1 MNSRREESQDRA
13 IVRIAAHLP
22 DLIVYGDFSSELPSV
37 DYFDGVL
44 MFVDISGFTEMT
56 EKFSTAMYMDRG
68 AEQLVEILNHYISA
82 IVEKVLIFGGDILK
96 FAGDA
101 LLALWKVERRQ
112 LKNFITVVI
121 KCSLEIHGLFESQ
134 ECQEGLDVRVKIGL
148 AAGHITMLVFGDK
161 TRNFFLVIGQAVEDV
176 RLAQNM
182 AQMNDVILSPN
193 CWQLCDR
200 NMIEIERIPDQRAVK
215 VNFLKPPPTFNFE
228 EFFTKCMTFMDY
240 YPSGDHK
247 NLLRLACMLESD
259 PELELSL
266 QKYVMESILKQI
278 DDKQLRGYLSE
289 LRPVTIVFVNLMFKE
304 QDKVEVIS
312 AAIQAACVHISSV
325 LRVFRGQINKV
336 FMFDKGCSFLCVFG
350 FPGEKAPDEVTHALE
365 SAVDIFDFCSQ
376 VHKIRTVSIG
386 VASGIV
392 FCGIVGHSVR
402 HEYTVIGQKVNIAA
416 RMMMYYPGIVT
427 CDSVTYNG
435 SNLPA
440 YFFKELPK
448 KVMKG
453 VADSGPVYQCLGLN
467 EKVMFGMAYLI
478 CNRNEGYPLLG
489 RDKEIKYF
497 ICTMKE
503 FLMSNCSRVL
513 MYEGLA
519 GYGKSQILMEIEY
532 LAQGENHRTIAIA
545 LTKISFHQN
554 FYAIQILM
562 ANVLGLDTCKHYK
575 ERQSNLQNK
584 LKKLLDEKFY
594 CLLNDIF
601 HVQFPISR
609 EVSKMSTV
617 KKQKLLESLFMKI
630 LEQTVKEE
638 RIIFIIDESQF
649 VDTTSWAFME
659 KLIRTLPIFIIMS
672 LSPFT
677 NNPCEAAS
685 AIMKNRNTTYVTLG
699 PVQPK
704 DIRNKACLDLNVQ
717 GIPKEL
723 DLYLVEGSC
732 GIPFYCEE
740 LLKNL
745 DKHKVLVFQP
755 MEYEE
760 KTNITW
766 TNLFK
771 NFAKPTEELKVLTL
785 NNEEKNEEV
794 CNLAYG
800 VRLKNMS
807 PPASLKEISL
817 VQLDSMSLSH
827 QMLVRCAA
835 IIGQI
840 FTTELLFEVLPCWN
854 MKMMINALATLVKSN
869 VFDCFRNGKELQ
881 MALRQ
886 NSPSFE
892 VNYRSQFLK
901 PTAGMAHSVSEEL
914 LELESE
920 VIECHIIRF
929 CRPIMQKTAYELW
942 LKDQK
947 KAMHLKCARFLEEDA
962 HRCDHCRSGDF
973 IPYHHF
979 TVDIRL
985 NTLDLNTIRKMAK
998 SHEFQSNIYH
1008 SALVLTIH
1016 GNMEI
1021 RPRRRIEIYIS
1032 ATWTIS
1038 TTHATHVF
1046 VYFLAEEE
1054 ITSSKIG
1061 IPKKFDIFP
1070 ETFSSEEIRDK
1081 ILSFLDF
1088 IITKMKTSEEDII
1101 PLESCQC
1108 EEILEIV
1115 ILPLAHHFLALGENN
1130 KALYYFLEIAS
1141 AYLILGDSY
1150 MAYMYLNEGEK
1161 LLKTLKKGKSWSQTF
1176 EFATF
1181 YSLKGQVCFNM
1192 GHMVLAK
1199 EMLRK
1204 ALKLLNRIF
1213 PYSLISLFLQT
1224 HVEKNRHSHYVNHQA
1239 QDSSPPGKKRLA
1251 QLYRQIACFSLL
1263 WQIYNLNY
1271 FFHYKYFSHL
1281 AALMQVNTALET
1293 QDDFQIIK
1301 AYLDYSLYHQ
1311 LAGYQGVWFKYE
1323 VMAMEQIFSLPL
1335 KGEGIEIVSYVADTL
1350 SYIKLIMGHLD
1361 LAIDLG
1367 SRAHKMWTL
1376 LRNPNK
1382 HHHVL
1387 CWLSRSIFLK
1397 SRYPQLIQVL
1407 GWLWDLSVEEE
1418 HIYSKAF
1425 FYFVCLDIMLYSGF
1439 IYRTFEEC
1447 LEFIHQNE
1455 DNRILK
1461 FHSGILLGLYSCLAI
1476 WYARLEEWDNFHIF
1490 SNRAKIL
1497 VPRRTPTALYSEGI
1511 SRYMEAQVLYLQK
1524 KIEEQSVN
1532 AQDSG
1537 VELLK
1542 NLESL
1547 VTQATTGPV
1556 FYPRIYH
1563 LMSYVCILMG
1573 DGQNC
1578 DHFLNMALEL
1588 SETQG
1593 NTLEKCWLNMSKEW
1607 WYSSSELTED
1617 QWFQTL
1623 LSLPSWEKIVSGKVN
1638 IQELQ
1643 KNKFLMKVN
1652 ILDNPF

>member
-1 MNSRREESQDRA
+1 MNTRREASQDRA
-13 IVRIAAHLP
+13 IVKIAAHLP
-22 DLIVYGDFSSELPSV
+22 DLIVYGDFSPERPSV

-44 MFVDISGFTEMT
+44 MFVDISGFTAMT

-112 LKNFITVVI
+112 LKNIITVVI
-121 KCSLEIHGLFESQ
+121 KCSLEIHGLFETQ
-134 ECQEGLDVRVKIGL
+134 ESEEDLDVRVKIGL
-148 AAGHITMLVFGDK
+148 AAGHITMLVFGDES
-161 TRNFFLVIGQAVEDV
+161 RNYFLVTGQAVDDV

-200 NMIEIERIPDQRAVK
+200 SMIEIERIPDQRAVK
-215 VNFLKPPPTFNFE
+215 VNFLKPPSTFNFD

-240 YPSGDHK
+240 YPSGNHK

-289 LRPVTIVFVNLMFKE
+289 LRPVTIMFVNLMFKD
-304 QDKVEVIS
+304 QDKAEVIGS
-312 AAIQAACVHISSV
+312 AIQDACVHINSV

-376 VHKIRTVSIG
+376 VHKIHTVSIG

-497 ICTMKE
+497 MCSMKE

-513 MYEGLA
+513 MYEGLS
-519 GYGKSQILMEIEY
+519 GYGKSQILVEIEY
-532 LAQGENHRTIAIA
+532 LAQGENHRTIAIG

-554 FYAIQILM
+554 FNTIQILM

-575 ERQSNLQNK
+575 ERQTNLQNK
-584 LKKLLDEKFY
+584 VKALLDEKFH

-609 EVSKMSTV
+609 EVSKMSTSR
-617 KKQKLLESLFMKI
+617 KQKQLEALFMKI
-630 LEQTVKEE
+630 LERTVKEE
-638 RIIFIIDESQF
+638 RIIFIIDEGQF
-649 VDTTSWAFME
+649 IDPASWAFME
-659 KLIRTLPIFIIMS
+659 KLIRSVPVFIIMS
-672 LSPFT
+672 LSPFIDI
-677 NNPCEAAS
+677 PCAAAS

-699 PVQPK
+699 AMQPK
-704 DIRNKACLDLNVQ
+704 DIRNKVCLDLNVR

-723 DLYLVEGSC
+723 DTYLVEGSC

-745 DKHKVLVFQP
+745 DHHRVLVFQAV
-755 MEYEE
+755 ESEE
-760 KTNITW
+760 KINVTW
-766 TNLFK
+766 NNLFR
-771 NFAKPTEELKVLTL
+771 NFAMPTEEFKMLAFGYNKG
-785 NNEEKNEEV
+785 NEEV
-794 CNLAYG
+794 CNLTSD
-800 VRLKNMS
+800 VRLKNLS

-835 IIGQI
+835 ITGLT
-840 FTTELLFEVLPCWN
+840 FTTELLFEILPCWN
-854 MKMMINALATLVKSN
+854 MKVMINALATLVESN
-869 VFDCFRNGKELQ
+869 VFDCFRNRKELQ
-881 MALRQ
+881 VALKQ
-886 NSPSFE
+886 NATSFE
-892 VNYRSQFLK
+892 VNYRSLSLR
-901 PTAGMAHSVSEEL
+901 PTEGMALGEEEEL
-914 LELESE
+914 RELESE

-929 CRPIMQKTAYELW
+929 CRPMMQKTAYELW

-947 KAMHLKCARFLEEDA
+947 KAMHLKCARFLEENA

-973 IPYHHF
+973 VPFHHF

-985 NTLDLNTIRKMAK
+985 NTLDLDTIRKMARF
-998 SHEFQSNIYH
+998 HGFQ
-1008 SALVLTIH
+1008 T
-1016 GNMEI
+1016 
-1021 RPRRRIEIYIS
+1021 
-1032 ATWTIS
+1032 
-1038 TTHATHVF
+1038 
-1046 VYFLAEEE
+1046 EEE
-1054 ITSSKIG
+1054 ITFSRIETLKKSEGFSGNPSFEEVREKILTF
-1061 IPKKFDIFP
+1061 FDIV
-1070 ETFSSEEIRDK
+1070 
-1081 ILSFLDF
+1081 
-1088 IITKMKTSEEDII
+1088 ITRMRTSEEDIT
-1101 PLESCQC
+1101 PLENCQC
-1108 EEILEIV
+1108 EEIVEIV
-1115 ILPLAHHFLALGENN
+1115 IIPLAHHFLALGENN

-1141 AYLILGDSY
+1141 AYLILGDNY
-1150 MAYMYLNEGEK
+1150 MAYIYLNEGERM
-1161 LLKTLKKGKSWSQTF
+1161 LKTLKKEKSWSKTF
-1176 EFATF
+1176 ESATF
-1181 YSLKGQVCFNM
+1181 YTLKGQVCFNM
-1192 GHMVLAK
+1192 GQMVIAK
-1199 EMLRK
+1199 KMLRK

-1213 PYSLISLFLQT
+1213 PYNLISLFLQT
-1224 HVEKNRHSHYVNHQA
+1224 HVEKNRHFHYINKNQQA
-1239 QDSSPPGKKRLA
+1239 QESSPPGKKRLA
-1251 QLYRQIACFSLL
+1251 QLYQQTTCFSLL
-1263 WQIYNLNY
+1263 WQIYSLNY
-1271 FFHYKYFSHL
+1271 FFHYKYYSHL
-1281 AALMQVNTALET
+1281 AAMMQVNTALET

-1301 AYLDYSLYHQ
+1301 AYLDYSLHHH
-1311 LAGYQGVWFKYE
+1311 LAGYQGTWFKYE
-1323 VMAMEQIFSLPL
+1323 IMAIEHIFNLPE
-1335 KGEGIEIVSYVADTL
+1335 KRKSIEIVTYVAHAL
-1350 SYIKLIMGHLD
+1350 SYIKLLMGDLD

-1367 SRAHKMWTL
+1367 SRAHKMWAL
-1376 LRNPNK
+1376 LQNPSK
-1382 HHHVL
+1382 HCLVL
-1387 CWLSRSIFLK
+1387 CWLSKSLFLK
-1397 SRYPQLIQVL
+1397 NRYKQLIQVL
-1407 GWLWDLSVEEE
+1407 GWLWDLSVAEE
-1418 HIYSKAF
+1418 HIFSKAF
-1425 FYFVCLDIMLYSGF
+1425 FYFICLDIMLYSGF
-1439 IYRTFEEC
+1439 VYRTFEEC
-1447 LEFIHQNE
+1447 LEFVYQNE

-1461 FHSGILLGLYSCLAI
+1461 FQSGILLGLYSCVAI
-1476 WYARLEEWDNFHIF
+1476 WYARLQEWDNFQVF
-1490 SNRAKIL
+1490 SNRAKSL
-1497 VPRRTPTALYSEGI
+1497 VSRRTPTALYCVSI
-1511 SRYMEAQVLYLQK
+1511 CRYMEGQVLYLQK
-1524 KIEEQSVN
+1524 QIEEQSEN
-1532 AQDSG
+1532 AQDIG
-1537 VELLK
+1537 VDILK

-1547 VTQATTGPV
+1547 MAQNTTGPV
-1556 FYPRIYH
+1556 FYPRLYH
-1563 LMSYVCILMG
+1563 LMAYVCILMG

-1578 DHFLNMALEL
+1578 NLFLSTALQL
-1588 SETQG
+1588 CETQG
-1593 NTLEKCWLNMSKEW
+1593 NVLEKCWLNMSKEW

-1617 QWFQTL
+1617 QWLQTVL
-1623 LSLPSWEKIVSGKVN
+1623 NLPSWEKVVSGKVN
-1638 IQELQ
+1638 MQDIQ
-1643 KNKFLMKVN
+1643 KNKFLMRVN

>member
-1 MNSRREESQDRA
+1 MNPRQEKSQDRA

-44 MFVDISGFTEMT
+44 MFVDISGFTAMT

-68 AEQLVEILNHYISA
+68 AEQLVEILNYYISA

-101 LLALWKVERRQ
+101 LLALWKVERNQ
-112 LKNFITVVI
+112 LKNMITVVI
-121 KCSLEIHGLFESQ
+121 KCSLEIHGLFQSQ
-134 ECQEGLDVRVKIGL
+134 ECQEGLDIRVKIGL

-161 TRNFFLVIGQAVEDV
+161 TRNFFLVIGQAVDDV

-228 EFFTKCMTFMDY
+228 EFFTKCMAFMHY

-247 NLLRLACMLESD
+247 NHLRLACVLESD

-304 QDKVEVIS
+304 QDKVEDIS
-312 AAIQAACVHISSV
+312 EAIQDACVHISSV

-376 VHKIRTVSIG
+376 VHKIHTVSIG

-427 CDSVTYNG
+427 CDSVTYSG

-467 EKVMFGMAYLI
+467 EKVLFGMAYLI

-489 RDKEIKYF
+489 RDKEIRYF
-497 ICTMKE
+497 MCSMKE
-503 FLMSNCSRVL
+503 FLMSSCSRVL
-513 MYEGLA
+513 MYEGLS
-519 GYGKSQILMEIEY
+519 GYGKSEILKEIEY

-562 ANVLGLDTCKHYK
+562 ANVLGLDICKHYK
-575 ERQSNLQNK
+575 ERQTNLQNK
-584 LKKLLDEKFY
+584 VKKLLDEKFY

-659 KLIRTLPIFIIMS
+659 KLIRTVPIFIIMS
-672 LSPFT
+672 LSPFV
-677 NNPCEAAS
+677 NIPCEAAS
-685 AIMKNRNTTYVTLG
+685 AIMKNRNTTYITLG
-699 PVQPK
+699 PMQPQ

-745 DKHKVLVFQP
+745 HHHKILVFQP
-755 MEYEE
+755 VEYEE

-771 NFAKPTEELKVLTL
+771 
-785 NNEEKNEEV
+785 
-794 CNLAYG
+794 
-800 VRLKNMS
+800 
-807 PPASLKEISL
+807 ISL

-854 MKMMINALATLVKSN
+854 MKMMITALATLVKSN
-869 VFDCFRNGKELQ
+869 VFDCFRSGKDLR

-886 NSPSFE
+886 NPPSFE
-892 VNYRSQFLK
+892 VNCRSQFLK
-901 PTAGMAHSVSEEL
+901 PTAGMAHSASEEL

-929 CRPIMQKTAYELW
+929 CRPMMQKTAYELW

-985 NTLDLNTIRKMAK
+985 NALDLNTIRKMAK
-998 SHEFQSNIYH
+998 SHEFQ
-1008 SALVLTIH
+1008 L
-1016 GNMEI
+1016 
-1021 RPRRRIEIYIS
+1021 
-1032 ATWTIS
+1032 
-1038 TTHATHVF
+1038 
-1046 VYFLAEEE
+1046 EEE
-1054 ITSSKIG
+1054 ITSFKIG

-1070 ETFSSEEIRDK
+1070 ENFSSEEIREK

-1088 IITKMKTSEEDII
+1088 TIIRMKLSEEDII

-1161 LLKTLKKGKSWSQTF
+1161 LLKTLKRRKSWSETF

-1224 HVEKNRHSHYVNHQA
+1224 HVEKNRHYHYMNQQA
-1239 QDSSPPGKKRLA
+1239 QESSPPGKKRLA
-1251 QLYRQIACFSLL
+1251 QLYQQITCFSLL
-1263 WQIYNLNY
+1263 WQIYSLNY
-1271 FFHYKYFSHL
+1271 FFHCKYFSHL
-1281 AALMQVNTALET
+1281 AALMQVNTAHET

-1323 VMAMEQIFSLPL
+1323 VMAMEQIFNLPL
-1335 KGEGIEIVSYVADTL
+1335 KAEGIEIVSYVADTL

-1376 LRNPNK
+1376 LRNPKK
-1382 HHHVL
+1382 HRHVL

-1397 SRYPQLIQVL
+1397 SRPKQLIQVL
-1407 GWLWDLSVEEE
+1407 GWLWDLSVAEE

-1447 LEFIHQNE
+1447 LEFVQENE

-1461 FHSGILLGLYSCLAI
+1461 FHSGILLGLYSCVAI
-1476 WYARLEEWDNFHIF
+1476 WYARLQDWDKFHIF
-1490 SNRAKIL
+1490 SNRAKNL

-1524 KIEEQSVN
+1524 QIDEQSAN
-1532 AQDSG
+1532 AQDTG

-1547 VTQATTGPV
+1547 VAQATTGPV
-1556 FYPRIYH
+1556 FYPRLYH

-1578 DHFLNMALEL
+1578 NLFLNTALQL

-1593 NTLEKCWLNMSKEW
+1593 NALEHCWLTMNKEW
-1607 WYSSSELTED
+1607 WYSNSGLTED
-1617 QWFQTL
+1617 QWFQTVL
-1623 LSLPSWEKIVSGKVN
+1623 NLPTWEKVVSGKVN
-1638 IQELQ
+1638 TQELP

-1652 ILDNPF
+1652 ILVNPF